1 MSLLPTSRAGSGAKY
16 SSLPTNGEI
25 GNASYDSDI
34 ANGESVE
41 MTSSGSAGIGLI
53 NGGQRGG
60 KRRNGS
66 NLRAM
71 LLRPRTFVV
80 CIVGLAITVLVV
92 HDDSRIAA
100 HSALKNAGVPLP
112 DSLDD
117 VRTGLN
123 KWYEGHGT
131 STWLPSS
138 SSGSGSGSKETE
150 PDDGIEWEDTAAPH
164 SSTSWNSP
172 DEPLIDKMTYHH
184 SNGYLILPDP
194 SKDKAIKPSEE
205 ERHPILELI
214 ENAERK
220 WDALV
225 KKQSKTLK
233 EAVAEYKRRY
243 KRNPPRG
250 FDKWWDYAVANN
262 IVLKDEYNQIWRDTE
277 VFWALEPLDF
287 FHRSKVMA
295 TEREET
301 FTLHVDPSIPGP
313 DKIVITGEEYKLK
326 RATDLA
332 ALINR
337 FSADLPGWVNLTFT
351 KHDQPACALGHQH
364 KERLFELAA
373 AGEYFTSSDFIRP
386 ENPSLSNWANG
397 CSPSS
402 PLYQAELGEL
412 NEAHP
417 SHPDNLDIQRSFIY
431 DHSRAMDICQH
442 PEAMHL
448 HGFTTAI
455 GTNLANLVP
464 LFTFAKTNVHSDVLA
479 TPLEQYSD
487 TYIGY
492 DPEWEDKTINK
503 LLWRGSTTGAEFRK
517 DVEWKLSQR
526 ARLHFLGHET
536 QGKKHVLWADK
547 RESRMRVSDFEIA
560 DLNREYMDVS
570 FSGHPVQ
577 CDDETCALMDRI
589 IEFAPTMGLDDSYQ
603 YKFLMDVD
611 GNGWSGRFHRLM
623 STKSIVLKSTIFPEW
638 YSERI
643 MPWVHYVPIK
653 VDYSDLYDVMTF
665 FIGTPDGRGSH
676 DDLAAKLAAQGKEY
690 ARTMWR
696 KEDMASYMFRLIL
709 EWARI
714 THRGG
719 EEDLDFNLE

>member
-1 MSLLPTSRAGSGAKY
+1 MLLSFCPVYTWSRKLAGTDPGAIGLENYKRCKSRPSLTQSPTYDAAAAGRYLLTLCSSWLAPCPLRLIESYPMSLLPTSRAGSGAKY

-250 FDKWWDYAVANN
+250 FDKW
-262 IVLKDEYNQIWRDTE
+262 
-277 VFWALEPLDF
+277 
-287 FHRSKVMA
+287 
-295 TEREET
+295 
-301 FTLHVDPSIPGP
+301 
-313 DKIVITGEEYKLK
+313 
-326 RATDLA
+326 
-332 ALINR
+332 
-337 FSADLPGWVNLTFT
+337 
-351 KHDQPACALGHQH
+351 
-364 KERLFELAA
+364 
-373 AGEYFTSSDFIRP
+373 
-386 ENPSLSNWANG
+386 
-397 CSPSS
+397 
-402 PLYQAELGEL
+402 
-412 NEAHP
+412 
-417 SHPDNLDIQRSFIY
+417 
-431 DHSRAMDICQH
+431 
-442 PEAMHL
+442 
-448 HGFTTAI
+448 
-455 GTNLANLVP
+455 
-464 LFTFAKTNVHSDVLA
+464 
-479 TPLEQYSD
+479 
-487 TYIGY
+487 
-492 DPEWEDKTINK
+492 
-503 LLWRGSTTGAEFRK
+503 
-517 DVEWKLSQR
+517 
-526 ARLHFLGHET
+526 
-536 QGKKHVLWADK
+536 
-547 RESRMRVSDFEIA
+547 
-560 DLNREYMDVS
+560 
-570 FSGHPVQ
+570 
-577 CDDETCALMDRI
+577 
-589 IEFAPTMGLDDSYQ
+589 
-603 YKFLMDVD
+603 
-611 GNGWSGRFHRLM
+611 
-623 STKSIVLKSTIFPEW
+623 
-638 YSERI
+638 
-643 MPWVHYVPIK
+643 
-653 VDYSDLYDVMTF
+653 
-665 FIGTPDGRGSH
+665 
-676 DDLAAKLAAQGKEY
+676 
-690 ARTMWR
+690 
-696 KEDMASYMFRLIL
+696 
-709 EWARI
+709 
-714 THRGG
+714 
-719 EEDLDFNLE
+719 